1 MMSETETVTDKDQ
14 KETSQTDDHPK
25 RSEGNGSTQNEKY
38 DVDLILD
45 IPLEVTVELGKVK
58 MLVNDLLQLGQG
70 SIIELDKPVGER
82 LEIYISDK
90 LIARGEV
97 VVAED
102 KLGVRVTDIVSP
114 TERVKSL
121 GR

>member
-1 MMSETETVTDKDQ
+1 MSEGDTVTENGQ
-14 KETSQTDDHPK
+14 IQASQGNEQAGK
-25 RSEGNGSTQNEKY
+25 REKHGSEPNGKY
-38 DVDLILD
+38 DLDLILD
-45 IPLEVTVELGKVK
+45 IPLEVSVELGKVK

-97 VVAED
+97 VVADE
-102 KLGVRVTDIVSP
+102 KFGIRVTDIVSP
-114 TERVKSL
+114 AERVESL
-121 GR
+121 G